1 MQDEQQPPSNEE
13 LRMITREPRSPAGET
28 RDAFTTLQVVE
39 RKNREIQGN
48 KCPQGSE
55 DTEEIQDAKW
65 AKVTASRALQEVEAD
80 GQEAVEVYPRCH
92 VSCI

>member
-48 KCPQGSE
+48 KCP
-55 DTEEIQDAKW
+55 
-65 AKVTASRALQEVEAD
+65 RAVRTLKRSKTPSGLKSQPL
-80 GQEAVEVYPRCH
+80 GPCRK
-92 VSCI
+92 